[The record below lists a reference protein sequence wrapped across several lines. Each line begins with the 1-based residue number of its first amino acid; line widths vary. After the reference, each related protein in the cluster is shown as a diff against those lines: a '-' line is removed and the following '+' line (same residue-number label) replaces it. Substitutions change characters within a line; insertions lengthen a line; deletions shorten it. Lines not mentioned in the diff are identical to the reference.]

1 MLIPRKGCFQVPG
14 STSVKVLSFSVGSK
28 NARQIEI
35 VRRGAFKRGLI
46 SGICVTHHACRG
58 VVAEN
63 TFNPPVG
70 IFCAVAANHHAGM
83 LGEPHADTAAM
94 VKRHPGR
101 TGRRIQQGVQ

>member
-1 MLIPRKGCFQVPG
+1 MFPG
-14 STSVKVLSFSVGSK
+14 SGIDLG
-28 NARQIEI
+28 E
-35 VRRGAFKRGLI
+35 GAILFG
-46 SGICVTHHACRG
+46 GIK
-58 VVAEN
+58 EN

-83 LGEPHADTAAM
+83 PGEPHADTAAM